1 MLNSA
6 TPDFNLPSSSPV
18 GLLPEKPACYGVIMG
33 MSTVL
38 LEGVSRR
45 WVRSGTFT
53 RCQCLNGTYKMMRV
67 RRKIVFHPSS
77 IHPSGNRKEGR
88 KEETHSRDVFPHFLR
103 ASVGCAGG
111 APAKAKAPCVTNG
124 REGRG
129 EEEACRHDGSRRAYI
144 VMDKVVMT

>member
-1 MLNSA
+1 MA
-6 TPDFNLPSSSPV
+6 SSW
-18 GLLPEKPACYGVIMG
+18 MG

-77 IHPSGNRKEGR
+77 IHREIGR
-88 KEETHSRDVFPHFLR
+88 KRKRPIHGTFSPTSHER
-103 ASVGCAGG
+103 ATERAWDALAARRRKRKPLASQTGG
-111 APAKAKAPCVTNG
+111 S
-124 REGRG
+124 EGRG

-144 VMDKVVMT
+144 DRHG

>member
-1 MLNSA
+1 M
-6 TPDFNLPSSSPV
+6 
-18 GLLPEKPACYGVIMG
+18 
-33 MSTVL
+33 
-38 LEGVSRR
+38 
-45 WVRSGTFT
+45 RSGTFT

-77 IHPSGNRKEGR
+77 IHPREIGRKEGR
-88 KEETHSRDVFPHFLR
+88 DPFTGRFPPLPPSER
-103 ASVGCAGG
+103 ASASVGCAGG

-129 EEEACRHDGSRRAYI
+129 KEEACRHDGSRRAYI

>member
-1 MLNSA
+1 MA
-6 TPDFNLPSSSPV
+6 SSW
-18 GLLPEKPACYGVIMG
+18 MG

-77 IHPSGNRKEGR
+77 ILPSGNRKEGR
-88 KEETHSRDVFPHFLR
+88 DPFTGRFPPLPPSERRSERGMRWRRAGESESPLR
-103 ASVGCAGG
+103 H
-111 APAKAKAPCVTNG
+111 K
-124 REGRG
+124 RG
-129 EEEACRHDGSRRAYI
+129 ERGGVRRRPAGMMAARRAYI

>member
-1 MLNSA
+1 MA
-6 TPDFNLPSSSPV
+6 SSW
-18 GLLPEKPACYGVIMG
+18 MG

-88 KEETHSRDVFPHFLR
+88 KEETHSRDVFPHFPR
-103 ASVGCAGG
+103 ASE
-111 APAKAKAPCVTNG
+111 
-124 REGRG
+124 RRSERG
-129 EEEACRHDGSRRAYI
+129 MRWRRAGESESPLRHKRAGARGGVRRRPAGMMAAAGHTSSWI
-144 VMDKVVMT
+144 KLS

>member
-1 MLNSA
+1 MA
-6 TPDFNLPSSSPV
+6 SSW
-18 GLLPEKPACYGVIMG
+18 MG

-45 WVRSGTFT
+45 LVRSGTFT

-88 KEETHSRDVFPHFLR
+88 KRPIHGTFSPTSHERR
-103 ASVGCAGG
+103 
-111 APAKAKAPCVTNG
+111 
-124 REGRG
+124 RERG
-129 EEEACRHDGSRRAYI
+129 MRWRRAGESESPLRHKR
-144 VMDKVVMT
+144 VGARGGEG

>member
-1 MLNSA
+1 MIESCTYDSNVL
-6 TPDFNLPSSSPV
+6 LPSFHDVQQPRMSMHVPPVPWDCRQRSRPAMASSW
-18 GLLPEKPACYGVIMG
+18 MG

-88 KEETHSRDVFPHFLR
+88 KEETHSRDVFPHFPR
-103 ASVGCAGG
+103 ASDGASVGCAGG

-124 REGRG
+124 WERG
-129 EEEACRHDGSRRAYI
+129 EG
-144 VMDKVVMT
+144 